1 MGAQQL
7 HLSFIQYF
15 RMKEKELKSLLVIVV
30 GLLVFYLIF
39 NNAYFIYASVA
50 IGGLSLLIPTV
61 GKGINWVWFK
71 IAEVLGWINSRIL
84 LSLLYYIFLTPI
96 SLLYRIFKKNSLDIK
111 APSKSIYE
119 ERNHIYSS
127 KDLDNPW

>member
-1 MGAQQL
+1 
-7 HLSFIQYF
+7 
-15 RMKEKELKSLLVIVV
+15 MKEKELKSLLVIVV

-39 NNAYFIYASVA
+39 NNVYFIYASVA